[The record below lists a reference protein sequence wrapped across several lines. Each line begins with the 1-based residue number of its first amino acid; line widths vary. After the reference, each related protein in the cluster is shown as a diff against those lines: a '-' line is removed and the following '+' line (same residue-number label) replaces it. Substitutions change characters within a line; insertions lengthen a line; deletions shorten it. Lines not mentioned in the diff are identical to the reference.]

1 MIWWQKKPFIDAI
14 EGYEKISDR
23 EQKIVLITL
32 TSVLILLIYILLI
45 EPLVLSAMQAS
56 EDRNQA
62 EDINQSL
69 ILQIEKTRAKQFQ
82 DPNEPLREKLVQI
95 TRQSDEMQK
104 KINLLTQALVAPKEM
119 VALLGKVLRQDK
131 KLKLISLVNLPEQAM
146 NIDGSGIR
154 ESEKTSPSIS
164 NIALTADEIES
175 EENEQEKEA
184 LIYKHAFEIE
194 LEATYGSTLAYLK
207 RLDQLPWQL
216 FWQDLTYESKQYPM
230 GRLKLKIY
238 TLSTSKEVIGV

>member
-23 EQKIVLITL
+23 EQNIVLFTL
-32 TSVLILLIYILLI
+32 TSVLILLIYTLLI
-45 EPLVLSAMQAS
+45 EPLVLSAIQAS
-56 EDRNQA
+56 EDRSQA
-62 EDINQSL
+62 EGINQSL
-69 ILQIEKTRAKQFQ
+69 SLQIEKTRSKQFQ
-82 DPNEPLREKLVQI
+82 DPNEPLRKKLAQI
-95 TRQSDEMQK
+95 TRQSDEMQD

-119 VALLGKVLRQDK
+119 VSLLGKVLKQDK

-146 NIDGSGIR
+146 NIDGRGI
-154 ESEKTSPSIS
+154 SETQAQPRSIN
-164 NIALTADEIES
+164 NIPTVANSAEGNKDDD
-175 EENEQEKEA
+175 EKEA

-194 LEATYGSTLAYLK
+194 LEATYGATLGYLK

-230 GRLKLKIY
+230 GRLKIKIY
-238 TLSTSKEVIGV
+238 TLSTSKEVLGV

>member
-14 EGYEKISDR
+14 EGYEKISER
-23 EQKIVLITL
+23 EQKIVLVTV
-32 TSVLILLIYILLI
+32 TSVLILLLYVLLI
-45 EPLVLSAMQAS
+45 EPFMLDAMQAA
-56 EDRNQA
+56 EDRKEA
-62 EDINQSL
+62 EGINQSL
-69 ILQIEKTRAKQFQ
+69 ATQIEKTRAKQFQ
-82 DPNEPLREKLVQI
+82 DPNEPLREKLIQI
-95 TRQSDEMQK
+95 TDQSDELQE

-154 ESEKTSPSIS
+154 EQEVINQPKS
-164 NIALTADEIES
+164 NISLAVDGAEAN
-175 EENEQEKEA
+175 NEQGKEA

-207 RLDQLPWQL
+207 RLDELPWQL
-216 FWQDLTYESKQYPM
+216 FWQNLTYESTRYPM
-230 GRLKLKIY
+230 GRLKIKIY
-238 TLSTSKEVIGV
+238 TLSTSKEVLGV